1 MKKQLPLIL
10 SAIFITSLLLLFN
23 LEITTPMLA
32 TDSGFDVD
40 FDSGG
45 GYGSG
50 DGSLFDLIYLAIHY
64 PLLTFIVI
72 VVFVIIIMI
81 ENNKKRHADGS
92 NFDKIKTSTYDD
104 ATKELLLTAYKIFYD
119 VQQAWMN
126 FDYDRLRT
134 LVTDEL
140 YNSYY
145 NQLQT
150 LELKGQKNIM
160 RDFTV
165 KNSQILS
172 KKEEN
177 DKITIL
183 VILDVSFYD
192 YIVDS
197 NQKVI
202 RGKDTK
208 KVRMFYHLTFVASLS
223 NNDKCPNCGA
233 PLDNPS
239 YCDYCK
245 SHIQEVSTGMRL
257 AKKQAIK
264 QKEE

>member
-10 SAIFITSLLLLFN
+10 SAIFIVSLLFLFHM
-23 LEITTPMLA
+23 EIIAPMLA

-40 FDSGG
+40 FDSSGG
-45 GYGSG
+45 GG
-50 DGSLFDLIYLAIHY
+50 DGSLFDLIYLAIRY
-64 PLLTFIVI
+64 PIPTLIV
-72 VVFVIIIMI
+72 VIIIVIIVMI
-81 ENNKKRHADGS
+81 ENNKKRRADGS
-92 NFDKIKTSTYDD
+92 NFDNIKKSYYDKE
-104 ATKELLLTAYKIFYD
+104 TKELLLKAYEIFYD
-119 VQQAWMN
+119 VQCAWMN
-126 FDYDRLRT
+126 FDYDKLRT

-160 RDFTV
+160 RDFFV
-165 KNSQILS
+165 KNSQLLS
-172 KKEEN
+172 HKEEN
-177 DKITIL
+177 DKITIVVGL
-183 VILDVSFYD
+183 TVSFYD

-208 KVRMFYHLTFVASLS
+208 KVTMFYHLTFVASVAS
-223 NNDKCPNCGA
+223 NGKCPNCGA
-233 PLDNPS
+233 PLEVPS

-245 SHIQEVSTGMRL
+245 SHIQELSTGMRL